1 MQYHQ
6 QYFFLYF
13 ISSFQSFFFFFGFS
27 ISFYNITFV
36 NLVKPL
42 YFFLSMFRH
51 HRDVSSHLI
60 RQHDFRDDYYKI
72 QKLIND
78 KVQLSLKY
86 EQLKS
91 PEIHSTLM
99 KPITDEIL
107 RVSELSLSP
116 PAAYVQHDIQSE
128 ILGSSS
134 LAVTE
139 RRDSRLGRAAA
150 YTALDAVSTRAI
162 EGPRQKVSNNVI
174 FTLLLLRYEYLIQ
187 LENNLVC
194 FDLLIT
200 KATVCELLSIRML
213 REYKSLNRVNMLFIK
228 PLYEVDRQHN
238 FNTLELCVL
247 CNAKKFLSQPI
258 IVRILERFYNGEL
271 INNESSHITGSGI
284 SYTDDEKGLLELDC
298 VTDYQFRRISY
309 KQIIKRA
316 NTVPKYQS
324 IVINFKLI
332 MLLIFYFLLIFGN
345 PMGSGSL
352 FWVIGLSFNIE
363 LIMKLYNIEWQF
375 MKTIIWNYIDF
386 CLIFLIDLSFV
397 LKMANTP
404 YFPDVFS
411 LIGIILFPRI
421 LSIFNNYKFFNLI
434 VLSFNKMIW
443 NLVGL
448 IFFFFTLISGFY
460 FSFLTLSI
468 NQAKG
473 EILFDMVKIFFG
485 FTPSVWNNWENYN
498 TLGKVTLM
506 GYLFLIQFIVGTILA
521 ICLSGVFAKVRDSNQ
536 EEFNYFKT
544 TNLILYFKM
553 ARLNNQNNWT
563 NSFLHIFKIPII
575 FMLFGYELIKSKS
588 FHNQP
593 SSELKNFTFLKQE
606 EDNIH
611 GIGHEID
618 GESNFMGRS
627 TKRRLSR
634 RSNKYQSLST
644 LNGGNIRTA
653 STDSFFINE
662 LLNKR
667 YGGKIE
673 KVRTNTSERVISR
686 KFLQQPFAVPRQT
699 QAQQQQQ
706 PLQNIQNLKQQSS
719 PSIIFST
726 PYSGN
731 HNHNNYGTVTDEIL
745 TRLSNLENTITR
757 RTLMSTSVDDSKSV
771 MMYNINETEDNDSNE
786 GILINSQEMGSSRDG
801 FESSKDNTLEDI
813 DQYDSDETF

>member
-1 MQYHQ
+1 
-6 QYFFLYF
+6 
-13 ISSFQSFFFFFGFS
+13 
-27 ISFYNITFV
+27 
-36 NLVKPL
+36 
-42 YFFLSMFRH
+42 MFRH
-51 HRDVSSHLI
+51 HRDVSSHLN
-60 RQHDFRDDYYKI
+60 RQHDFKDDYYKI
-72 QKLIND
+72 QRLIND
-78 KVQLSLKY
+78 KVHLSLKF

-107 RVSELSLSP
+107 RISELSSSP
-116 PAAYVQHDIQSE
+116 LAAYLQHDTQPE
-128 ILGSSS
+128 IIGSSS

-139 RRDSRLGRAAA
+139 RRDSRLGRST
-150 YTALDAVSTRAI
+150 YTTLDAVSRETI

-174 FTLLLLRYEYLIQ
+174 FILLLLRYEYLIQ
-187 LENNLVC
+187 SENNLVC

-228 PLYEVDRQHN
+228 PLYEVDQQYN
-238 FNTLELCVL
+238 FNTLELSVL

-271 INNESSHITGSGI
+271 INNESSHMTGSGM
-284 SYTDDEKGLLELDC
+284 SYTDDEKGLLEADC
-298 VTDYQFRRISY
+298 VTDYQFGRISY

-332 MLLIFYFLLIFGN
+332 MLSIFYFSLIFGN
-345 PMGSGSL
+345 PMGIGTL
-352 FWVIGLSFNIE
+352 FWIIGLSFNIE
-363 LIMKLYNIEWQF
+363 LITKLYNIEWQF
-375 MKTIIWNYIDF
+375 VRTIIWNYIDF
-386 CLIFLIDLSFV
+386 CLIFLIDLSFA
-397 LKMANTP
+397 LKIANTP
-404 YFPDVFS
+404 YFSDVFS

-498 TLGKVTLM
+498 LLGKFTLM

-553 ARLNNQNNWT
+553 ARLNNSNNWT

-575 FMLFGYELIKSKS
+575 IILFGYELIKSKS
-588 FHNQP
+588 FHKQI
-593 SSELKNFTFLKQE
+593 SSELKNFTFLKQD
-606 EDNIH
+606 EDNIQ
-611 GIGHEID
+611 GTGHEVD
-618 GESNFMGRS
+618 GESNIMGRS

-634 RSNKYQSLST
+634 RYNKYQSLST

-686 KFLQQPFAVPRQT
+686 KFLQQPFAVPRQPQP
-699 QAQQQQQ
+699 QAQHQQ
-706 PLQNIQNLKQQSS
+706 PLQNIQTSRQQSP
-719 PSIIFST
+719 PSIISS
-726 PYSGN
+726 PPHSGS
-731 HNHNNYGTVTDEIL
+731 HNNNNNFGTVTDNIL
-745 TRLSNLENTITR
+745 TRLNNLENNIAK
-757 RTLMSTSVDDSKSV
+757 RTLMSTSVDDNKSV
-771 MMYNINETEDNDSNE
+771 MMYNINEIENNDSNE
-786 GILINSQEMGSSRDG
+786 EISINSQEMDSPEDE
-801 FESSKDNTLEDI
+801 FESSKDNTMEDI